1 MKHQY
6 YSAISFIL
14 CFQCVIATAQST
26 ITRQKDVSIVDV
38 CRLRN
43 LPIDSARSIFISNPQ
58 QVIHSIARNAHNE
71 ECFYQIVEKLTLLE
85 NLDNRTFL
93 ALEKIDDFSDGFL
106 GEYLMDVAAGLFE
119 KKFEIFFKYIYA
131 NPKSSLVKS
140 AIDGISM
147 ELGLHKKNK
156 DEMKVEFL
164 KRLKH
169 ANQRK
174 FLDQI
179 FDRIDPTK
187 FD

>member
-1 MKHQY
+1 MKYLY
-6 YSAISFIL
+6 YSAIAFLL
-14 CFQCVIATAQST
+14 CFQCVIANARFSASK
-26 ITRQKDVSIVDV
+26 QKAVLKVDV

-58 QVIHSIARNAHNE
+58 QVIHSIARNAYSE
-71 ECFYQIVEKLTLLE
+71 DCFYQIVEKLTLLE

-106 GEYLMDVAAGLFE
+106 GEYFMDVAAGLFE

-131 NPKSSLVKS
+131 NPKSSLVES

-147 ELGLHKKNK
+147 ELGLRKKNK
-156 DEMKVEFL
+156 NEMRVEFL